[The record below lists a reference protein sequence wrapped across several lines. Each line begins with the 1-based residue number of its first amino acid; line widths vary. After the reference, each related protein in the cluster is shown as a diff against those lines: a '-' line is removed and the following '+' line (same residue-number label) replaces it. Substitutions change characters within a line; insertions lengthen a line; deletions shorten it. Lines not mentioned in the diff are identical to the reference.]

1 MSDSPLVHWFR
12 KAQILLLVGL
22 TCFLL
27 LVSSA
32 IAQRELLPVDHPVYR
47 FLLRQQMRGLIT
59 DFHWGILPLSRGEI
73 ARLLGELEAHRSQLS
88 RVDTKILQDF
98 DTEFEYDMNKTVLKA
113 KTFLPGF
120 SLSSVIDNDRQKYL
134 AAYEDSVASLFADGF
149 GFLSYRAGRGDSI
162 GSPYVFLGQLGFR
175 VRGTLYDRLGFYLE
189 ASNGQRLSGD
199 PDFGML
205 DYRLKANTK
214 FQSGG
219 KYFDFTTGYLD
230 YDTDW
235 LRLTIGR
242 EQVLWGM
249 GFGDRLILSSNTLP
263 FDYGKIDLQYKS
275 LHYSFLSG
283 SLTGT
288 DTLGNQFSSKY
299 IAAHRL
305 EFDLFPKVRL
315 GLSEMILY
323 SNRPI
328 NFAYLNPFI
337 FLASADRTADPSNS
351 NNALIGIDF
360 EVLPIKDVRFT
371 GTLLID
377 DLNFETLE
385 YAGEDI
391 RGNDN
396 KFGWQGGVQW
406 TDAFAVPN
414 LSLTTEYTR
423 INPFV
428 YSHRSIANSYSHLD
442 IPLGPLLQP
451 NSDEWLFGLDLGL
464 TYRLTVGGQI
474 RFQRTGE
481 NILDS
486 HGSVIYNAGSD
497 ILRGDGDGLHANV
510 FLEGR
515 RVNTTLLSLLLEWQP
530 IKQYFVEIQYFYRS
544 FNFLSEERTL
554 SDSIL
559 WTTIRLD
566 Y

>member
-1 MSDSPLVHWFR
+1 MLGSSPLHCFR
-12 KAQILLLVGL
+12 KAQNLLLVGL

-32 IAQRELLPVDHPVYR
+32 IAQRELLPADHPVYK
-47 FLLRQQMRGLIT
+47 FLLRQQMRGLID
-59 DFHWGILPLSRGEI
+59 DFHWGMLPLSRGEV
-73 ARLLGELEAHRSQLS
+73 AKLLDALEAHRSQLS
-88 RVDTKILQDF
+88 GVDVKMLKDF

-113 KTFLPGF
+113 KTLLPGF
-120 SLSSVIDNDRQKYL
+120 SLSSVLDNDRQKYL
-134 AAYEDSVASLFADGF
+134 AAYKDSVVSLFADGF
-149 GFLSYRAGRGDSI
+149 GFLSYRAGSGDSI
-162 GSPYVFLGQLGFR
+162 GSPYIFLGQLGFR
-175 VRGTLYDRLGFYLE
+175 VRGTLHDRLGFYLE

-199 PDFGML
+199 PSFAML
-205 DYRLKANTK
+205 DYHLKANPK
-214 FQSGG
+214 FQSGS

-249 GFGDRLILSSNTLP
+249 GFGDRLILSNNTLP

-288 DTLGNQFSSKY
+288 DTLGNQLSSKY

-305 EFDLFPKVRL
+305 EFDLFPKVRM

-323 SNRPI
+323 SNRPV
-328 NFAYLNPFI
+328 NFAYLNPLI

-360 EVLPIKDVRFT
+360 EVLPIKDVRVI

-377 DLNFETLE
+377 DLNFETLK
-385 YAGEDI
+385 YAGEDV

-396 KFGWQGGVQW
+396 KFGWQGGIQW

-442 IPLGPLLQP
+442 LPLGPLLQP
-451 NSDEWLFGLDLGL
+451 NSDEWLFGLDLNL
-464 TYRLTVGGQI
+464 THRLSVSGQV

-481 NILDS
+481 NILNS
-486 HGSVIYNAGSD
+486 HGFVIYNAGSD

-515 RVNTTLLSLLLEWQP
+515 RVNTTLLSLMLEWQP
-530 IKQYFVEIQYFYRS
+530 IKQYFLEIQYFYRS
-544 FNFLSEERTL
+544 FDYLSEGRAL

>member
-1 MSDSPLVHWFR
+1 MSDSPPLHCFR
-12 KAQILLLVGL
+12 KAQNLLLVGL
-22 TCFLL
+22 TCLL

-32 IAQRELLPVDHPVYR
+32 IAQRELLPVDHPVYK

-59 DFHWGILPLSRGEI
+59 DFHWGMLPLSRGEI
-73 ARLLGELEAHRSQLS
+73 ARLLDELGADRSQLS
-88 RVDTKILQDF
+88 RVDAKMLQDF
-98 DTEFEYDMNKTVLKA
+98 DTEFEYDLNKTVLKA
-113 KTFLPGF
+113 KPEF
-120 SLSSVIDNDRQKYL
+120 SLSTVLDNDRQKYL

-149 GFLSYRAGRGDSI
+149 GFLSYRAGSGDSI
-162 GSPYVFLGQLGFR
+162 GSPYIFLGQLGFR
-175 VRGTLYDRLGFYLE
+175 VRGTLHDKLGFYLE
-189 ASNGQRLSGD
+189 ASNGQRFSGD
-199 PDFGML
+199 PNFGML

-214 FQSGG
+214 FQTGG

-249 GFGDRLILSSNTLP
+249 GFGDRLILSNNTLP

-305 EFDLFPKVRL
+305 EFDLFPKVRV
-315 GLSEMILY
+315 GLNEMILY

-360 EVLPIKDVRFT
+360 EVLPIKGVRFT

-377 DLNFETLE
+377 DLNFETLK

-396 KFGWQGGVQW
+396 KFGWQGGIQW

-428 YSHRSIANSYSHLD
+428 YSHRSVANSYSHLD

-451 NSDEWLFGLDLGL
+451 NSDEWLFGLDLDL
-464 TYRLTVGGQI
+464 TYRLTVSGQI
-474 RFQRTGE
+474 RIQRTGE

-486 HGSVIYNAGSD
+486 HGFMIYNAGSD

>member
-1 MSDSPLVHWFR
+1 MPDSPALHCFR
-12 KAQILLLVGL
+12 KAQNLFLVGL
-22 TCFLL
+22 ACSSL
-27 LVSSA
+27 LVSSVS
-32 IAQRELLPVDHPVYR
+32 AQRELLPADHPVYK
-47 FLLRQQMRGLIT
+47 FLLRQQMRGLID
-59 DFHWGILPLSRGEI
+59 DFHWGMLPLSRGEVT
-73 ARLLGELEAHRSQLS
+73 RLLSSLEANRSQLS
-88 RVDTKILQDF
+88 RVDVKMLQDF

-113 KTFLPGF
+113 KPLLPGF
-120 SLSSVIDNDRQKYL
+120 SFSSSLDNDRQKYL
-134 AAYEDSVASLFADGF
+134 AAYQDSVASLFADGF
-149 GFLSYRAGRGDSI
+149 GFLSYRAGSGDSI
-162 GSPYVFLGQLGFR
+162 GSPYIFLGQMGFR
-175 VRGTLYDRLGFYLE
+175 VRGTLHDRLGFYLE
-189 ASNGQRLSGD
+189 ASNGQRLGGD
-199 PDFGML
+199 PTFGML

-214 FQSGG
+214 FQTGG
-219 KYFDFTTGYLD
+219 KYFDFTKGYLD

-235 LRLTIGR
+235 LRLTVGR

-249 GFGDRLILSSNTLP
+249 GFGDRLILSNNTLP
-263 FDYGKIDLQYKS
+263 FDYGKIDLRYKS

-283 SLTGT
+283 SLSGT
-288 DTLGNQFSSKY
+288 DTLGNQLSSKY

-305 EFDLFPKVRL
+305 EFDLFPKVRV

-323 SNRPI
+323 SNQPI

-351 NNALIGIDF
+351 NNALIGIDV
-360 EVLPIKDVRFT
+360 EVLPIKDVRVT
-371 GTLLID
+371 CTLLID
-377 DLNFETLE
+377 DLNFETLK
-385 YAGEDI
+385 YAGEDV

-396 KFGWQGGVQW
+396 KFGWQGGIQW

-442 IPLGPLLQP
+442 LPLGPLLQP
-451 NSDEWLFGLDLGL
+451 NSDELLFGLDFDL
-464 TYRLTVGGQI
+464 TYHLSVGGQI

-486 HGSVIYNAGSD
+486 YGFVINNAGSD
-497 ILRGDGDGLHANV
+497 VLRGDGDGLHANV

-515 RVNTTLLSLLLEWQP
+515 RVNTTLLSLMLEWQP
-530 IKQYFVEIQYFYRS
+530 IKQYFLEIQYFYRS
-544 FNFLSEERTL
+544 FDFLSEERSL

-559 WTTIRLD
+559 WTTLRLD

>member
-1 MSDSPLVHWFR
+1 MPDSSALHCFR
-12 KAQILLLVGL
+12 KAQNLFLVGL
-22 TCFLL
+22 ACSSL
-27 LVSSA
+27 LVSSVS
-32 IAQRELLPVDHPVYR
+32 AQRELLPADHPVYK
-47 FLLRQQMRGLIT
+47 FLLRQQMRGLID
-59 DFHWGILPLSRGEI
+59 DFHWGMLPLSRGDVAKLLHALD
-73 ARLLGELEAHRSQLS
+73 ARRPQLS
-88 RVDTKILQDF
+88 GVDVKMLQDF

-113 KTFLPGF
+113 ETFLPGF
-120 SLSSVIDNDRQKYL
+120 SFSSSLDNDRQKYL
-134 AAYEDSVASLFADGF
+134 AAYQDSVASLFADGF
-149 GFLSYRAGRGDSI
+149 GFLSYRAGSGDSI
-162 GSPYVFLGQLGFR
+162 GSPYIFLGQMGFR
-175 VRGTLYDRLGFYLE
+175 VRGTLHDRLGFYLE
-189 ASNGQRLSGD
+189 ASNGQRLGGD
-199 PDFGML
+199 PTFGML

-214 FQSGG
+214 FQTGG
-219 KYFDFTTGYLD
+219 KYFDFTKGYLD

-235 LRLTIGR
+235 LRLTVGR

-249 GFGDRLILSSNTLP
+249 GFGDRLILSNNTLP
-263 FDYGKIDLQYKS
+263 FDYGKIDLRYKS

-283 SLTGT
+283 SLSGT
-288 DTLGNQFSSKY
+288 DTLGNQLSSKY

-305 EFDLFPKVRL
+305 EFDLFPKVRV

-323 SNRPI
+323 SNQPI

-351 NNALIGIDF
+351 NNALIGIDL
-360 EVLPIKDVRFT
+360 EVLPIKDVRVT
-371 GTLLID
+371 GTFLID
-377 DLNFETLE
+377 DLNFETLK
-385 YAGEDI
+385 YAGEDV

-396 KFGWQGGVQW
+396 KFGWQGGIQW
-406 TDAFAVPN
+406 TGAFAIPN

-442 IPLGPLLQP
+442 LPLGPLLRP
-451 NSDEWLFGLDLGL
+451 NSDEWLFGLDLDL
-464 TYRLTVGGQI
+464 TYRLSVGGQI

-486 HGSVIYNAGSD
+486 YGFVINNAGSD
-497 ILRGDGDGLHANV
+497 VLRGDGDGLHANV

-515 RVNTTLLSLLLEWQP
+515 RVNTTLLSLMLEWQP
-530 IKQYFVEIQYFYRS
+530 IKQYFLEIQYFYRS
-544 FNFLSEERTL
+544 FDFLSEERSL

-559 WTTIRLD
+559 WTTLRLD